1 MTLTTTKWKLLAILG
16 WLIALGLIGIEVLR
30 RAQSRSGGGSGIDSP
45 DGTSTA
51 WLDSYRKI
59 GPLVHD
65 TNVWIEVCIQP
76 KGSSGVADPKFMR
89 FSCPDKDVA
98 DEMYA
103 RNHDGAISWSPDS
116 KTVRVLLPNKEI
128 LITK

>member
-1 MTLTTTKWKLLAILG
+1 MSPVTKWKMVAIVG
-16 WLIALGLIGIEVLR
+16 WLAAFGGIAIGTLTKV
-30 RAQSRSGGGSGIDSP
+30 QSRSGGDSATDSP
-45 DGTSTA
+45 DGKSTA
-51 WLDSYRKI
+51 WLDSYRNV
-59 GPLVHD
+59 GPLVGD

-76 KGSSGVADPKFMR
+76 KEGLGVADPKFLR
-89 FSCPDKDVA
+89 FSCPDKDIE

-128 LITK
+128 LITR

>member
-1 MTLTTTKWKLLAILG
+1 MSPVSKWKLIATVG
-16 WLIALGLIGIEVLR
+16 WLVAFGVVGIEALTKL
-30 RAQSRSGGGSGIDSP
+30 QSRSGGGSGVDSP
-45 DGTSTA
+45 DGKSTA
-51 WLDSYRKI
+51 WLDSYRTV
-59 GPLVHD
+59 GPLVRD
-65 TNVWIEVCIQP
+65 TNIWIQVCIQP
-76 KGSSGVADPKFMR
+76 KEGLGVADPKFMR
-89 FSCPDKDVA
+89 FSCPDRDIE